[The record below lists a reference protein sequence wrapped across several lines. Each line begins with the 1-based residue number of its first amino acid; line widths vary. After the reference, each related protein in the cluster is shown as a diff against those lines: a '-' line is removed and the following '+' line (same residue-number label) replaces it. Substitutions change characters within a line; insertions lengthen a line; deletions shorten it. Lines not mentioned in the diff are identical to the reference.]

1 MRFARL
7 AAYSGWVITVFLLSQ
22 NYLLKQKLAGLTDR
36 LLEKRFIKNGADVLE
51 AEPDPDTYF
60 DPDADPDSEPDSDSE
75 LPNSDITHRGQFAIE
90 LNSSP
95 LSTPQKP
102 ISSAINSLLSLN
114 SQSSKEISKI
124 SSNSDLISPKSY
136 KSEYHVYPFTHFTL
150 YHIEMLESNLKRHPR
165 DVFKE
170 NPHRARDLLNI
181 VQNTAKKLKLMISN
195 FVEGYYRFK
204 PDSGT
209 EYVLFFKVGNK
220 TVIKHIYR
228 PFNAAIEVEKSPYN
242 METSNEE
249 IIHFIVPFAADG
261 DLVSESASHA
271 SHVNKLKEFLLNF
284 KEAVDKDKNVFLT
297 LVWVTEKNQASY
309 IVKKQLET
317 SMGEFLTSNTPKAE
331 ILIVTS
337 QKFARGLALDHG
349 IKHGK
354 HVQTANLESKT
365 LKKSRL
371 LFFCDIDVHFQ
382 LQFLDTCRRSAVE
395 NRVVFY
401 PVVFSLYNP
410 TLVYHALGKNGKSA
424 HDRTKL
430 RRVHKDHGFWRD
442 FGFGMSCQ
450 YQKDYTKIGGFDLS
464 LHGWGLEDVLLYR
477 KYASSSSFSINR
489 APVPSLFHDW
499 HEKHCE
505 MDVEAGQVKS
515 CVKSKSVNEGSQV
528 QLGELLFMGEA
539 HRKKIGWG

>member
-1 MRFARL
+1 
-7 AAYSGWVITVFLLSQ
+7 
-22 NYLLKQKLAGLTDR
+22 
-36 LLEKRFIKNGADVLE
+36 
-51 AEPDPDTYF
+51 
-60 DPDADPDSEPDSDSE
+60 
-75 LPNSDITHRGQFAIE
+75 
-90 LNSSP
+90 
-95 LSTPQKP
+95 
-102 ISSAINSLLSLN
+102 
-114 SQSSKEISKI
+114 
-124 SSNSDLISPKSY
+124 
-136 KSEYHVYPFTHFTL
+136 
-150 YHIEMLESNLKRHPR
+150 
-165 DVFKE
+165 
-170 NPHRARDLLNI
+170 
-181 VQNTAKKLKLMISN
+181 
-195 FVEGYYRFK
+195 
-204 PDSGT
+204 
-209 EYVLFFKVGNK
+209 
-220 TVIKHIYR
+220 VIKHIYK

-242 METSNEE
+242 IETSNNE

-261 DLVSESASHA
+261 DLISESASHA
-271 SHVNKLKEFLLNF
+271 SHVNKLKEFLSNF

-317 SMGEFLTSNTPKAE
+317 NMAEFLTGESPKAE
-331 ILIVTS
+331 ILMVTG

-354 HVQTANLESKT
+354 HVKT
-365 LKKSRL
+365 LKTEDFGSETLKNPETQGKSRL

-382 LQFLDTCRRSAVE
+382 LQFLDTCRNSAVE
-395 NRVVFY
+395 NKVVFY

-450 YQKDYTKIGGFDLS
+450 YQTDYTKIGGFDLS

-489 APVPSLFHDW
+489 APVPALFHDW

-505 MDVEAGQVKS
+505 MDIEVGQVKS

-528 QLGELLFMGEA
+528 QLGELLFMGEG